1 MFEPFIGPVISY
13 TKKAYPHS
21 SALVGF
27 KNGCE
32 WVWFKKHT
40 TIKTIQPKSN
50 SMTLVSLWYNDNRAT
65 GSDAKAMTTRTVSQ
79 ITKDTP
85 SHTNSYLLWSI
96 FLDIFGPDNLPSCT
110 SSGCIILLWKVSS
123 ILVHPFRR
131 SCAHKTYGQT
141 DRVIS
146 YTPHPNQRL
155 CFQGGIKTQHLL
167 DLSYYYYVPEVWYL
181 RNGLCLQSTLS
192 VQAGVRLLS
201 LVS

>member
-1 MFEPFIGPVISY
+1 MDVSECDLRNIPPSKQFNQNQIVWP
-13 TKKAYPHS
+13 
-21 SALVGF
+21 L
-27 KNGCE
+27 
-32 WVWFKKHT
+32 WVCD
-40 TIKTIQPKSN
+40 I
-50 SMTLVSLWYNDNRAT
+50 
-65 GSDAKAMTTRTVSQ
+65 MTTVLQAVMQRLWQLELWVKSQ
-79 ITKDTP
+79 RISP
-85 SHTNSYLLWSI
+85 SHTNNYLLWSI
-96 FLDIFGPDNLPSCT
+96 FLDIFVPNNLPSCT